1 MNHDDGHGT
10 TAYRGGSHAHRKSTR
25 AHRGA
30 VHHPA
35 PRAALIEA
43 LDFLRLAQRDWRK
56 PGAYAAVVAAWQFV
70 QEALDALECDER
82 HARAG
87 MRP

>member
-1 MNHDDGHGT
+1 MP
-10 TAYRGGSHAHRKSTR
+10 TASLPAPTAAKSITQ
-25 AHRGA
+25 
-30 VHHPA
+30 